1 MSKNRNY
8 PIKISWD
15 EPREFYLQNPNVGLK
30 ELAKK
35 FGLNYGSL
43 RVKASEENWGDLK
56 VQYLQSIN
64 IRLTKIREVQADKQA
79 EIIAAKTQ
87 ERSQSF
93 MFIRQTVI
101 QQLNTKLNQLKVEK
115 DKDGNV
121 IYEETLDT
129 KELEQIARA
138 MKVASEGE
146 RLEDGQPITIEKQEV
161 TTRKVDTVFHALGQ
175 IEGIIQHRE
184 LEKVKKQLNNTSV

>member
-1 MSKNRNY
+1 
-8 PIKISWD
+8 
-15 EPREFYLQNPNVGLK
+15 
-30 ELAKK
+30 
-35 FGLNYGSL
+35 
-43 RVKASEENWGDLK
+43 
-56 VQYLQSIN
+56 VQYLHAVDT
-64 IRLTKIREVQADKQA
+64 RLTKIREVQADKQA
-79 EIIAAKTQ
+79 EIIATKTQ

>member
-1 MSKNRNY
+1 MPKQKNFANQ
-8 PIKISWD
+8 IDWD
-15 EPREFYLQNPNVGLK
+15 TPREFYLQNPTIGLK
-30 ELAKK
+30 ELADK

-43 RVKASEENWGDLK
+43 RVKASEESWGDLK
-56 VQYLQSIN
+56 VQYLQSVN
-64 IRLTKIREVQADKQA
+64 TRLTKIREVQADKQA
-79 EIIAAKTQ
+79 EIIATKTQ

-161 TTRKVDTVFHALGQ
+161 IKRKVDPVFHALGQ
-175 IEGIIQHRE
+175 IEGIITNRE
-184 LEKVKKQLNNTSV
+184 LEKVKKQLNITSV

>member
-161 TTRKVDTVFHALGQ
+161 ITRKVDPLFHALGQ
-175 IEGIIQHRE
+175 IEGIITNRE
-184 LEKVKKQLNNTSV
+184 LEKVKEQLNNTSV

>member
-1 MSKNRNY
+1 MPKQKNFAN
-8 PIKISWD
+8 KIDWNT
-15 EPREFYLQNPNVGLK
+15 PREFYLQNSTIGLK
-30 ELAKK
+30 ELANK
-35 FGLNYGSL
+35 FGLNYGTL
-43 RVKASEENWGDLK
+43 RMKASEENWGDLK
-56 VQYLQSIN
+56 VQYLHAVDT
-64 IRLTKIREVQADKQA
+64 RLTKIREVQADKQA
-79 EIIAAKTQ
+79 EIIATKTQ

>member
-56 VQYLQSIN
+56 VQYLQSVN
-64 IRLTKIREVQADKQA
+64 IRLTKIREVQADRQA
-79 EIIAAKTQ
+79 EIIATKTQ

-115 DKDGNV
+115 DEDGNI

-146 RLEDGQPITIEKQEV
+146 RLEDGQPVTIEKQEV

-175 IEGIIQHRE
+175 IEGIIKHRE
-184 LEKVKKQLNNTSV
+184 LEKIKEQFSNTSV